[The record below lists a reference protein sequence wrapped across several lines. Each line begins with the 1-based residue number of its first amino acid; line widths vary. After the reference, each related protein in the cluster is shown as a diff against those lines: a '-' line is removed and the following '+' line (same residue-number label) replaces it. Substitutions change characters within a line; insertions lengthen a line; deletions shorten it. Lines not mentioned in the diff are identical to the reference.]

1 MDSYQKVED
10 YSNIADITHKYRV
23 RFGITSVPDDNEFFI
38 RIRNALSYLFAK
50 EIWYGRIQHDLEY
63 KLLSALGME
72 YMPEDEEVDYPDSA
86 LHFVV
91 KTFGP
96 PNGLVPMLITLH
108 ILLDVIRIEEN
119 SAHFRGH
126 TDDKTSEKLA
136 GLVADAIDGSSVNVT
151 LYRTP
156 NGYEFFPATEPI
168 FDDAYVGDILN
179 WLSDYPKSKG
189 QYDKALR
196 MIVEQSDTR
205 DVIDNLRLAL
215 ELFFKE
221 YFGNNKSLDNQISLI
236 GNLIQSKGIS
246 DEIGNMYQRLIDCY
260 NKYNNKHTKHGNDV
274 ENIEADY
281 MVYLTGSFMRFMIQ
295 LRRLEN

>member
-1 MDSYQKVED
+1 MNRYKKIEGSP
-10 YSNIADITHKYRV
+10 NIADVIYKYRV
-23 RFGITSVPDDNEFFI
+23 RFGVTTIPDDNEFYI
-38 RIRNALSYLFAK
+38 RIRNAISYLFANK
-50 EIWYGRIQHDLEY
+50 IWYGKVQHDLEY

-72 YMPEDEEVDYPDSA
+72 YIPEDEEVDYPDSA
-86 LHFVV
+86 LYSVV
-91 KTFGP
+91 RLLGP
-96 PNGLVPMLITLH
+96 PDGLVSMLIMLH
-108 ILLDVIRIEEN
+108 ILLDVILTEED
-119 SAHFRGH
+119 SDHFRGY
-126 TDDKTSEKLA
+126 TGEKTSETLA
-136 GLVADAIDGSSVNVT
+136 GLIADAINGSSVNVT

-168 FDDAYVGDILN
+168 FDGVYVGDILN

-274 ENIEADY
+274 EDIEADY